1 MSQAERFLEAE
12 QKAKELVASLKAL
25 QKEISSYQ
33 TATKELDLV
42 RQGLLDLVQSTGQ
55 AAEGTSEAIR
65 VLRSIGGPE
74 ILSHLEKLSQKTEQN
89 FAQER
94 QVIAELFSHLEE
106 LSQKT
111 EQNFAQERRVIAEL
125 FSALETRIGDS
136 VTKVIAELKKSR
148 TLILVNVGLSGVAV
162 LLGIIALVR

>member
-12 QKAKELVASLKAL
+12 QKAEELVASLKAL
-25 QKEISSYQ
+25 QKEILSYQ

-42 RQGLLDLVQSTGQ
+42 RKGLLDLVQATGQ
-55 AAEGTSEAIR
+55 TAEGTSEAIQ

-74 ILSHLEKLSQKTEQN
+74 ILDHLEKLSQKTEQN

-94 QVIAELFSHLEE
+94 RVTAERFS
-106 LSQKT
+106 
-111 EQNFAQERRVIAEL
+111 V
-125 FSALETRIGDS
+125 LETQIDDS
-136 VTKVIAELKKSR
+136 VNKVIAELKKSR

-162 LLGIIALVR
+162 LLGIMALVR